1 MRLACIIVL
10 VTLACSPAPTPTRA
24 ANQTAGTA
32 TAPSPVPDSMA
43 VRVLGP
49 TLISFYPT
57 VTQAQIDSSE
67 DLATVLDD
75 FSYHLSTAQD
85 SLRAMGFTIIDHPP
99 GTIRI
104 IDASGSRDIVPAPDS
119 ADVGFVFVAPGR
131 RDRVMYGVTTGGELI
146 DAGRKFLAAA
156 PSR

>member
-1 MRLACIIVL
+1 MRLAFVIAL
-10 VTLACSPAPTPTRA
+10 VTLGCSPEPAPTRG
-24 ANQTAGTA
+24 ANSSASTA
-32 TAPSPVPDSMA
+32 TARTAMPDSMA
-43 VRVLGP
+43 VHVHGP

-57 VTQAQIDSSE
+57 VTQAQVDSSE

-85 SLRAMGFTIIDHPP
+85 SLRAMGFAIVDHPP
-99 GTIRI
+99 GTIQI
-104 IDASGSRDIVPAPDS
+104 IDASSSRDIVLAPDS

-131 RDRVMYGVTTGGELI
+131 RDRVMYGVMTRGDLI
-146 DAGRKFLAAA
+146 DAGHRFLATA

>member
-1 MRLACIIVL
+1 MRLAFIIAL
-10 VTLACSPAPTPTRA
+10 VTLACSSEPTPARG
-24 ANQTAGTA
+24 ANSSVSTA
-32 TAPSPVPDSMA
+32 TDRTAVPDSVV
-43 VRVLGP
+43 VRVHGP

-85 SLRAMGFTIIDHPP
+85 SLRAMGFTIVDHPP

-104 IDASGSRDIVPAPDS
+104 VDASGSRDVVLAPDS
-119 ADVGFVFVAPGR
+119 ADVGFVFVAPDR
-131 RDRVMYGVTTGGELI
+131 RDRVMYGVMTSSELI
-146 DAGRKFLAAA
+146 DAGHKFLAAA

>member
-1 MRLACIIVL
+1 MRLAFIIAL
-10 VTLACSPAPTPTRA
+10 VTLACSPERTPARG
-24 ANQTAGTA
+24 ANSSTSTA
-32 TAPSPVPDSMA
+32 TARTAAPDSMV
-43 VRVLGP
+43 VRVHGP

-85 SLRAMGFTIIDHPP
+85 SLRAMGFAIIDHPP

-104 IDASGSRDIVPAPDS
+104 VDESSSRDIALAPDS

-131 RDRVMYGVTTGGELI
+131 RDRVMYGVMTGGELI
-146 DAGRKFLAAA
+146 DAGHKFLAAV
-156 PSR
+156 PIR

>member
-1 MRLACIIVL
+1 MRLAFIMAL
-10 VTLACSPAPTPTRA
+10 VTLGCSPEPTPARGANSSASTA
-24 ANQTAGTA
+24 AVRTA
-32 TAPSPVPDSMA
+32 VPDSMA
-43 VRVLGP
+43 VRIHGP

-85 SLRAMGFTIIDHPP
+85 SLRAMGFTIVDHPP

-104 IDASGSRDIVPAPDS
+104 VDASGSRDIVLAPDS
-119 ADVGFVFVAPGR
+119 AEVGFVFVAPGR
-131 RDRVMYGVTTGGELI
+131 RDRVMYGVMTGGDLI
-146 DAGRKFLAAA
+146 DAGRKFLAAV

>member
-1 MRLACIIVL
+1 MRTAFIIPL
-10 VTLACSPAPTPTRA
+10 VTLACSPASTPARG
-24 ANQTAGTA
+24 ANQTASTA
-32 TAPSPVPDSMA
+32 TAQSPVPDSMA
-43 VRVLGP
+43 VRVHGP

-104 IDASGSRDIVPAPDS
+104 IDATGSRDIALVPDS

-131 RDRVMYGVTTGGELI
+131 RDRVMYGVTTGSDLI
-146 DAGRKFLAAA
+146 DAGHVFLAAG
-156 PSR
+156 PRR

>member
-1 MRLACIIVL
+1 MRLAVIIAL
-10 VTLACSPAPTPTRA
+10 VTLACSPGPTPTRG

-32 TAPSPVPDSMA
+32 TARSPVPDSMA
-43 VRVLGP
+43 VRVHGP

-85 SLRAMGFTIIDHPP
+85 SLRAMGFAIIDHPP
-99 GTIRI
+99 STIRI
-104 IDASGSRDIVPAPDS
+104 IDASGSRDIALAPDS
-119 ADVGFVFVAPGR
+119 ADVGFVFIAPGR
-131 RDRVMYGVTTGGELI
+131 WERVMSGVMTGGDLI
-146 DAGRKFLAAA
+146 DAGHKFLAAA